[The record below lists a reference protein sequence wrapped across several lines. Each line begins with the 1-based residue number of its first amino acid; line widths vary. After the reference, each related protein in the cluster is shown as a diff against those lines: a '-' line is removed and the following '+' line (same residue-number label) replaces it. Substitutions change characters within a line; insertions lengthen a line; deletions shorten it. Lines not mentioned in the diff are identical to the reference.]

1 MHSTKRKRARRPAT
15 LGVIAALL
23 IASVS
28 GPVSAEESPNLADES
43 PNVERGEKLFAD
55 QCARC
60 HGGDGQGTEAY
71 YPDPLAGDHP
81 VGRLVEIIDATMPE
95 EDPEACTGKDAR
107 DVAAF
112 VHRRFYSDQARRD
125 RQAARIEL
133 SRLTVPQYRNAV
145 TDLVQ
150 SFRRPPKPRA
160 ADSDDA
166 KSEEGDAKFEEGDA
180 EAATVGSAGRGLAA
194 TYFKSRSLDRKHQVV
209 ERTDPLIDFDF
220 GEGVPEP
227 EDDFEDDE
235 EFSIRWEGGLFVERT
250 GQYEI
255 RLYSENGVKLWL
267 NDPDAPLLDGWVRSG
282 DKTDHV
288 ESVFLLGGRTY
299 PLRIDFHKR
308 KDPSAAVRLSWQP
321 PDGVRE
327 PIPTHHLRLGEFP
340 PVFVVSTPF
349 PPDDRSTGYE
359 RGTRVT
365 KDWAE
370 ATTFAAIETANGVIE
385 HLDSLAGIDRDEQ
398 AEHRRKKAKSFAKDF
413 VERAFRGRLSDDER
427 DRYVE
432 RHFADEENVNK
443 AIKRVVILAL
453 KSPRFL
459 YPGLQVFAGTQ
470 DDYDGVEG
478 AAEGHRDFTIAT
490 RLALTICDGL
500 PDGGLLKAAR
510 DGELHTREQVE
521 RHARRLLDDP
531 RARTKSLE
539 FFRHWLRLDQPYDL
553 SKDPEHFPEFDSRLV
568 VDLERSLL
576 RFVEAT
582 VWGEDS
588 DFRELFRSDE
598 MWVNPRMAEF
608 LGLQT
613 PDDDDFRPV
622 EVDGEPRAGILT
634 HPFLMSTFA
643 HTKETSPIH
652 RGVFLARGILG
663 RTLRSPPDAIE
674 LVDASMLPDMTTRQ
688 RVAEQTK
695 PDSCQNCHG
704 MINPL
709 GFALENYD
717 AVGRYREREP
727 GGPIDASGTYRP
739 SQGEPIRF
747 QNAVELAGQLVEHHE
762 TARNFVE
769 RMFEFLTKQPI
780 GAYRSG
786 LSGEL
791 TEAFTSSGY
800 HVRELIVRIA
810 VAAATEEAGA
820 AGRVA
825 RDSADDPETGH
836 PSE

>member
-1 MHSTKRKRARRPAT
+1 
-15 LGVIAALL
+15 
-23 IASVS
+23 
-28 GPVSAEESPNLADES
+28 
-43 PNVERGEKLFAD
+43 
-55 QCARC
+55 
-60 HGGDGQGTEAY
+60 
-71 YPDPLAGDHP
+71 
-81 VGRLVEIIDATMPE
+81 MPE
-95 EDPEACTGKDAR
+95 EDPEACTGEDAR

-112 VHRRFYSDQARRD
+112 VHRRFYSEQARQK
-125 RQAARIEL
+125 RQAARVEL
-133 SRLTVPQYRNAV
+133 SRLTVPQFRNAV

-150 SFRRPPKPRA
+150 SFRRPPKPEVEKT
-160 ADSDDA
+160 DDA
-166 KSEEGDAKFEEGDA
+166 ESKDESA
-180 EAATVGSAGRGLAA
+180 EAAAVDSAGRGLAA
-194 TYFKSRSLDRKHQVV
+194 TYFKSRSLSDKHKVV
-209 ERTDPLIDFDF
+209 ERTDPVIDFDF

-227 EDDFEDDE
+227 EDEFEDDE

-250 GQYEI
+250 GKYEI

-308 KDPSAAVRLSWQP
+308 KDPSAAVRLSWEP

-340 PVFVVSTPF
+340 PVFVVSTRF

-385 HLDSLAGIDRDEQ
+385 HLDSLAGIKRDDE
-398 AEHRRKKAKSFAKDF
+398 ETERRKKAKSFAEDF
-413 VERAFRGRLSDDER
+413 VERAFRVPLSDDER

-432 RHFADEENVNK
+432 RHFADEGDVNK

-459 YPGLQVFAGTQ
+459 YPGLEAVAGLPG
-470 DDYDGVEG
+470 DVGDRDRNEDEEEKAGRS
-478 AAEGHRDFTIAT
+478 AEGRRDFVIAT
-490 RLALTICDGL
+490 RLALTLCDGL
-500 PDGGLLKAAR
+500 PDEKLLNAAR
-510 DGELHTREQVE
+510 DGKLHTREQVE
-521 RHARRLLDDP
+521 RHSRRLLNTP
-531 RARTKSLE
+531 RARAKILE

-553 SKDPEHFPEFDSRLV
+553 TKDTDRFPEFDSRLV

-582 VWGEDS
+582 VWGEES

-598 MWVNPRMAEF
+598 LWVNPRVAKF
-608 LGLQT
+608 LELKVS
-613 PDDDDFRPV
+613 DDGHDFRPV

-643 HTKETSPIH
+643 HASQTSPIH

-674 LVDASMLPDMTTRQ
+674 LVDASMMPEMTTRQ

-727 GGPIDASGTYRP
+727 EGPVDASGTYQP

-747 QNAVELAGQLVEHHE
+747 NNAVELAGQLVEHDE
-762 TARNFVE
+762 TAHNFVE
-769 RMFEFLTKQPI
+769 RMFEYLTKQPI

-786 LSGEL
+786 LSDEL
-791 TEAFTSSGY
+791 TEAFTSSDY
-800 HVRELIVRIA
+800 HVRGLIVRIA
-810 VAAATEEAGA
+810 VAAATEEDAIG
-820 AGRVA
+820 GRVA
-825 RDSADDPETGH
+825 GDVSDQHRSGRPTE
-836 PSE
+836 

>member
-1 MHSTKRKRARRPAT
+1 MHSTKRQRTGRPASV
-15 LGVIAALL
+15 GVIAVLL
-23 IASVS
+23 ISSVAGS
-28 GPVSAEESPNLADES
+28 VSAEESPDLG
-43 PNVERGEKLFAD
+43 RGKKLFAD

-71 YPDPLAGDHP
+71 YPDPLAGDHS
-81 VGRLVEIIDATMPE
+81 VARLVEIIDATMPE
-95 EDPEACTGKDAR
+95 EDPEACAGKDAR

-112 VHRRFYSDQARRD
+112 VHRRFYSDQARRN

-150 SFRRPPKPRA
+150 SFRRPPTPQV
-160 ADSDDA
+160 A
-166 KSEEGDAKFEEGDA
+166 KSEDGNS
-180 EAATVGSAGRGLAA
+180 EAATVDSAGRGLAA
-194 TYFKSRSLDRKHQVV
+194 TYFKSRSLSNKHQVV
-209 ERTDPLIDFDF
+209 ERTDPVIDFDF

-227 EDDFEDDE
+227 ADEFEDNE

-267 NDPDAPLLDGWVRSG
+267 NDLDVPLLDGWVRSG

-299 PLRIDFHKR
+299 PLRVEFHKR
-308 KDPSAAVRLSWQP
+308 KDPSAAVRLSWEP

-327 PIPTHHLRLGEFP
+327 PIPTHHLRLGDFS

-385 HLDSLAGIDRDEQ
+385 NLNSLAGIDRDDE
-398 AEHRRKKAKSFAKDF
+398 AKRRRKKAKSFAEDF
-413 VERAFRGRLSDDER
+413 VERAFRVPLSDDER
-427 DRYVE
+427 KRYVE
-432 RHFADEENVNK
+432 RHFADEENVSK

-459 YPGLQVFAGTQ
+459 YPGLEAIGRLPSENG
-470 DDYDGVEG
+470 DREGDKKAEGGVERY
-478 AAEGHRDFTIAT
+478 RDFVIAT
-490 RLALTICDGL
+490 RLALTLCNGL
-500 PDGGLLKAAR
+500 PDEELRKAAR
-510 DGELHTREQVE
+510 RGKLHTRKQIEQ
-521 RHARRLLDDP
+521 HAKRLLDDP
-531 RARTKSLE
+531 RARAKMLE

-553 SKDPEHFPEFDSRLV
+553 AKDADRFPEFDSRLAA
-568 VDLERSLL
+568 DLERSLL
-576 RFVEAT
+576 RFIEAT
-582 VWGEDS
+582 VWGNKS

-598 MWVNPRMAEF
+598 LWVNPRVAKF
-608 LGLQT
+608 LELKV
-613 PDDDDFRPV
+613 PDRDADFHPV
-622 EVDGEPRAGILT
+622 EVNGEPRAGILT

-643 HTKETSPIH
+643 HASDTSPIH

-674 LVDASMLPDMTTRQ
+674 LVDASKMPEMTTRQ

-717 AVGRYREREP
+717 AVGRYREHEP
-727 GGPIDASGTYRP
+727 EGPVDASGTYLP
-739 SQGEPIRF
+739 SQGKPIRF
-747 QNAVELAGQLVEHHE
+747 RNAVELAGQLVEHPE
-762 TARNFVE
+762 TVRNFVE

-786 LSGEL
+786 LSDEL
-791 TEAFTSSGY
+791 TDAFVSSGY
-800 HVRELIVRIA
+800 QVRELMVQIA
-810 VAAATEEAGA
+810 IAAVTEEAGVA
-820 AGRVA
+820 DRVA
-825 RDSADDPETGH
+825 LGFADNSATGH
-836 PSE
+836 PQD